1 MTKKAAA
8 ASGTKKRSQ
17 AQEVWLRLKK
27 NKQAM
32 AGLAVFCLIVL
43 ICFSAPLYMDYDAR
57 VIQQHISE
65 KLQAPSAEHLL
76 GTDNYGR
83 DTLARLIFGGRISI
97 TIGIVTALSALAVGG
112 LIGAAA
118 GFYGGKLDNIIM
130 RIMDVFLDGSSKLRV
145 SSAPNVDAE
154 IYSKLEKSC
163 MDFAYDTFVELK
175 EKQMQQNE
183 ESFKKY
189 MYALEL
195 RQEAAEHIGIENI
208 RRSRL
213 QKLQKE
219 KANIEAQ
226 HRKGS
231 QVYPD
236 FRLIMMARLE
246 A

>member
-1 MTKKAAA
+1 MREK
-8 ASGTKKRSQ
+8 
-17 AQEVWLRLKK
+17 
-27 NKQAM
+27 
-32 AGLAVFCLIVL
+32 
-43 ICFSAPLYMDYDAR
+43 FS
-57 VIQQHISE
+57 
-65 KLQAPSAEHLL
+65 
-76 GTDNYGR
+76 
-83 DTLARLIFGGRISI
+83 
-97 TIGIVTALSALAVGG
+97 
-112 LIGAAA
+112 
-118 GFYGGKLDNIIM
+118 
-130 RIMDVFLDGSSKLRV
+130 RIMDVFLDGNSKFRV
-145 SSAPNVDAE
+145 SSAPNVNAE